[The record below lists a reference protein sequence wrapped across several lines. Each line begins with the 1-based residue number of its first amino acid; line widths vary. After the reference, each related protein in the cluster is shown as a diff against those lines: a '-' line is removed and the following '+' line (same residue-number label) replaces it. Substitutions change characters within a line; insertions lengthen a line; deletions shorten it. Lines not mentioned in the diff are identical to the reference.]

1 MDEGQQIESTQAPIE
16 GQASVS
22 TGDPV
27 EAEISLGEEKVPIS
41 KVKEWRSGH
50 MMQSDYTK
58 KTQELANQRK
68 ELEPYLQA
76 HQWSQQNP
84 DKWQQVQSIMQG
96 GQSNQYIDPEVQKV
110 AFENQQLR
118 GQMTEIKLKQML
130 SEVKNDSKYNGF
142 FNDPEA
148 ETLLLE
154 KMLARPDINNNPHA
168 HKEAAEKLFEYT
180 NKQRARAILEG
191 EEKIKKEIQGRPA
204 AGKGTMSP
212 PPKFD
217 PSKASKRE
225 LRETALSMLG

>member
-1 MDEGQQIESTQAPIE
+1 MDEGQQMESTPASTD
-16 GQASVS
+16 GQASVP

-27 EAEISLGEEKVPIS
+27 ETVVDLGEEKVPIS
-41 KVKEWRSGH
+41 KVKEWKSGH

-68 ELEPYLQA
+68 ELEPYMQA

-84 DKWQQVQSIMQG
+84 DKWQQVQSIIQG

-110 AFENQQLR
+110 AFENQQLKSQLTNVQLR
-118 GQMTEIKLKQML
+118 VML
-130 SEVKNDSKYNGF
+130 NEVKGDSKYGGY

-154 KMLARPDINNNPHA
+154 KMLARHDVNSNPNV
-168 HKEAAEKLFEYT
+168 HKESAEKLYEFS
-180 NKQRARAILEG
+180 NKTRAKAILEG
-191 EEKIKKEIQGRPA
+191 EDRIKKEIQGRPV

-212 PPKFD
+212 PSKFD
-217 PSKASKRE
+217 PSKASRKE
-225 LRETALSMLG
+225 LRNTALGMLD